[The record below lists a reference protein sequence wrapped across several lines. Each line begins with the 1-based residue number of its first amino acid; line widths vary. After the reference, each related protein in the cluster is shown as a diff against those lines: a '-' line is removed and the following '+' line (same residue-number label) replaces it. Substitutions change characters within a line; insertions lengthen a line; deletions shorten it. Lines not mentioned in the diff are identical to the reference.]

1 MSEKKPAKKTTK
13 KSTGR
18 VTPPKAAEEPTSV
31 EGWKAKGQTLVL
43 HVPSGNKA
51 LVRNPGIKAFLSA
64 GILPNSLMP
73 IVTEA
78 LERGKPPSLS
88 AFQGKITTDPQM
100 VQEMLESVDKVT
112 LYCVIEPQ
120 VHPVPTWDLTDLSQ
134 DNCTA
139 EQIGQEAPQKKDPRR
154 LYVDEVDLEDKM
166 FIFQWAVGGTRDL
179 ERFRKEYSSGLA
191 DVQRGSDLAG
201 AP

>member
-1 MSEKKPAKKTTK
+1 MSTPKKPTKKVAK

-18 VTPPKAAEEPTSV
+18 TTPKKEVVVEEPTSA
-31 EGWKAKGQTLVL
+31 EGWKAKSTSLVL

-51 LVRNPGIKAFLSA
+51 LVRNPGIKAFISA

-78 LERGKPPSLS
+78 LERGQPPSMS
-88 AFQGKITTDPQM
+88 AFQDKVKTDPKM
-100 VQEMLESVDKVT
+100 LEEMLDSMDKVT
-112 LYCVIEPQ
+112 LHCVIEPQ
-120 VHPVPTWDLTDLSQ
+120 VHPMPTWDLTDLAE

-139 EQIGQEAPQKKDPRR
+139 EQVGQEAPQKKDPRR
-154 LYVDEVDLEDKM
+154 LYVDEVDLEDKL

-179 ERFRKEYSSGLA
+179 ERFREEYASGVAAL
-191 DVQRGSDLAG
+191 
-201 AP
+201 